1 MTLAVNLHQLS
12 YYDASQ
18 ECFNGGGRLV
28 ALKTAAR
35 EAEVIAALHAAGIT
49 DTLGTILLLTGL
61 AMQADAGD
69 ALKLLLVFSFLF
81 FTSPVAAHSLAN
93 AAIKSGDK
101 PRLGAFNDD

>member
-1 MTLAVNLHQLS
+1 MIEWLADGLMLAGAFFCLLGSIGMHRFPDFYS
-12 YYDASQ
+12 
-18 ECFNGGGRLV
+18 R
-28 ALKTAAR
+28 
-35 EAEVIAALHAAGIT
+35 LHAAGIT

>member
-1 MTLAVNLHQLS
+1 MAHFQEKLFDA
-12 YYDASQ
+12 YDAAEEEAVLRS
-18 ECFNGGGRLV
+18 FLAHRPAGLIVTGRDRSP
-28 ALKTAAR
+28 AASGR
-35 EAEVIAALHAAGIT
+35 AG
-49 DTLGTILLLTGL
+49 
-61 AMQADAGD
+61 QADAAD